1 MIVILQINTK
11 LLTMIILT
19 ERRMNMREKECYRDN
34 LERLDSRFPN
44 KELLSQKECA
54 EFLGCSPRTIKRN
67 YGIIRITKAAF
78 ARLIS

>member
-1 MIVILQINTK
+1 
-11 LLTMIILT
+11 
-19 ERRMNMREKECYRDN
+19 MREKECYRDN